1 MNPAKAQPEWPPVVV
16 GGAFQTGIMLMKH
29 LVRAG
34 LEVCAFD
41 SNPRRPGFHTRY
53 GKVFLCPNPDE
64 QPDEWLRF
72 MLDLAKRV
80 GRKPVLIP
88 TSDQFLASIAKFA
101 GQLREHFI
109 FTPSIALQAEVGTK
123 DNQYDIAERHGFP
136 TPRTRLIGS
145 LESLEEFMGGAR
157 FPCLLKP
164 LSARHWDSA
173 PRSHPLYLKKVM
185 VGETAAELAGYYAL
199 AREFDPQVVVQ
210 EVITGPDTAKLV
222 YLSCYDRNG
231 KRLGSC
237 VLRELRTDPMGFG
250 SAGLVEPL
258 QAPDVD
264 ALCDAFVQS
273 LGYTGLCELEL
284 KRDSR
289 DGQVRLIEINPRY
302 SVTADAAPYAGVN
315 LGWLHYL
322 DLNGEEVEPVR
333 QNSHDYR
340 HVVLQRD
347 LPTLSSYRKAGL
359 LSWKELRRSYRP
371 PVYFFDL
378 DVYDWQ
384 VTART
389 MLEVGWKLFGR
400 PWMRRF
406 IPKG

>member
-1 MNPAKAQPEWPPVVV
+1 MNPTKAQPEWHPVVV

-72 MLDLAKRV
+72 MLDLVKGMR
-80 GRKPVLIP
+80 RKPVLIP

-109 FTPSIALQAEVGTK
+109 FTPSISLQAEIGTK
-123 DNQYDIAERHGFP
+123 DNQYEIAERHGFP

-145 LESLEEFMGGAR
+145 PESFEEFMAGAR

-164 LSARHWDSA
+164 LSARLWAAA
-173 PRSHPLYLKKVM
+173 PPGHPLRFKKIV
-185 VGETAAELAGYYAL
+185 VGQTAAELAAYYAL
-199 AREFDPQVVVQ
+199 AREFDPQAVVQ

-222 YLSCYDRNG
+222 YLSCYGRG
-231 KRLGSC
+231 GERLGSC
-237 VLRELRTDPMGFG
+237 IVREVRADLMDWG
-250 SAGLVEPL
+250 SASIVEPL

-264 ALCDAFVQS
+264 ALCDGFLKS

-322 DLNGEEVEPVR
+322 DLIGQEVEPVR

-347 LPTLSSYRKAGL
+347 LPTLGSYRKAGL
-359 LSWKELRRSYRP
+359 LSWKELRQSYRP

-389 MLEVGWKLFGR
+389 MLGVGWKLFGR